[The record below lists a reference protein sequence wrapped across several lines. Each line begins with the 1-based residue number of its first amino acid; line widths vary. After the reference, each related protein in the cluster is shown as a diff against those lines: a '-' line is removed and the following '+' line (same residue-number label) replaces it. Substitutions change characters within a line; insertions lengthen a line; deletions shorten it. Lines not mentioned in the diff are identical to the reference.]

1 MRVGAEHVVDRS
13 RVVMFVLVVVSGTIP
28 EQAAD
33 ASLRGT
39 GRDLVPECA
48 DLIGHE
54 SGLSRCI
61 RTCARSIEMSPW
73 LTISISFP
81 VGCVLHGCR
90 LFLDWPL
97 MEREGRLQGGVSKDR
112 SDRGEESCVVDEVSR
127 GARPAVLALLVEDQ
141 KHKGSP
147 AQPCPLGTHLS
158 PTHRRADADSST
170 LNREHLTQNVRM
182 WPVLC
187 GAGGLF
193 WIKRTTLVSLA
204 SLAVTVNRWI
214 CRH

>member
-1 MRVGAEHVVDRS
+1 MRVVAEHVVDRS
-13 RVVMFVLVVVSGTIP
+13 RVVMFVLVVVSGTVP

-61 RTCARSIEMSPW
+61 RTFARTIEMSPCV
-73 LTISISFP
+73 TISISFA
-81 VGCVLHGCR
+81 VGCVIHGCR
-90 LFLDWPL
+90 LFLDLPL
-97 MEREGRLQGGVSKDR
+97 LEREERLQGGGQKTAPIAARTPASSTR
-112 SDRGEESCVVDEVSR
+112 SLVARG
-127 GARPAVLALLVEDQ
+127 
-141 KHKGSP
+141 
-147 AQPCPLGTHLS
+147 QPCWRCRWRTGNTRVHQPSHAPLE
-158 PTHRRADADSST
+158 PTCLRRADADSST

-204 SLAVTVNRWI
+204 SPSATANRWI
-214 CRH
+214 SRH